1 MVKKRAGSGVEPLP
15 LIIIAVAAVIAIAA
29 AAYFL
34 LTPNTRTDQVGPVAD
49 CLPASVRDAETA
61 NLASTRP
68 PGDLNVYVD
77 ASGGMRGYA
86 SAGTPNALG
95 NLMSLSLNFTKSSN
109 YAPSA
114 PGTTRFFRFGDYRF
128 DPKSPEAP
136 ALVETAEQLAR
147 PAAFNE
153 ENTRLADVLRWIEHR
168 HDKAGDGADPLSIVV
183 TDLML
188 DDREAVDAFEASV
201 GGALRNLMIDEK
213 LSVGLLAVRVPF
225 DGNVFV
231 GDAALRA
238 AVPDRP
244 LIILMIGDPFQ
255 VRAFYDYLD
264 TSEIAPFSSDTALT
278 NRRFALFGLE
288 ASAIA
293 DAAPQLSGTGSGFS
307 SRSFSLDV
315 PGTQD
320 LKKFSFRPG
329 AADEDSKARLRVRL
343 DAGANKESYEV
354 IGDEPVSVGFV
365 WQLDEAAFDPAACNP
380 QQVWSHY
387 ARLGPDRALSKG
399 QQAVYS
405 LGPDEMEAAGMDRKG
420 TYLVQMIAGQR
431 GLVREHEAV
440 EWMGEWSDTNDRL
453 TSRLRQSETTR
464 GLGVPGLQPLRNILL
479 AELLIPGREEI
490 ERSSAQFVIRTE

>member
-1 MVKKRAGSGVEPLP
+1 M
-15 LIIIAVAAVIAIAA
+15 
-29 AAYFL
+29 
-34 LTPNTRTDQVGPVAD
+34 
-49 CLPASVRDAETA
+49 
-61 NLASTRP
+61 STR
-68 PGDLNVYVD
+68 
-77 ASGGMRGYA
+77 
-86 SAGTPNALG
+86 
-95 NLMSLSLNFTKSSN
+95 
-109 YAPSA
+109 
-114 PGTTRFFRFGDYRF
+114 
-128 DPKSPEAP
+128 
-136 ALVETAEQLAR
+136 
-147 PAAFNE
+147 
-153 ENTRLADVLRWIEHR
+153 
-168 HDKAGDGADPLSIVV
+168 
-183 TDLML
+183 
-188 DDREAVDAFEASV
+188 
-201 GGALRNLMIDEK
+201 
-213 LSVGLLAVRVPF
+213 
-225 DGNVFV
+225 
-231 GDAALRA
+231 
-238 AVPDRP
+238 
-244 LIILMIGDPFQ
+244 
-255 VRAFYDYLD
+255 D

-329 AADEDSKARLRVRL
+329 AADEDSEARLRVRL